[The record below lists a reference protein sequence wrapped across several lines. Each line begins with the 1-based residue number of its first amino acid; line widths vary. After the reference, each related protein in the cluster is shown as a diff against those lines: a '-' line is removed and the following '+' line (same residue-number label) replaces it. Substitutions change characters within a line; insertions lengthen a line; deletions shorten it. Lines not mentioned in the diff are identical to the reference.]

1 MSCATACL
9 WGAPAAAAPR
19 PARPAIAAMHAGP
32 LVVAIHG
39 ILTNTTA
46 RSWVDRFDEWA
57 WSRDPAVR
65 VLKKEYWGGPIPA
78 INVWW
83 RNRNLAKS
91 LTAEILGFARLG
103 ACPIHIVAH
112 SNGCDVA
119 LKVAHRLSG
128 IGVRLGSMI
137 LIGAACESC
146 VVRSGVFAL
155 VSGGG
160 IGRALAYSSK
170 DDEALKSRLI
180 WPYGRLGRTGW
191 QIHGDMGFRDAKIF
205 TRWHTPFRH
214 GDYFAPEY
222 IETTF
227 ERVWQDCGLRHGVTL

>member
-9 WGAPAAAAPR
+9 RGAAPADGAS
-19 PARPAIAAMHAGP
+19 RPAIAALHHGP

-57 WSRDPAVR
+57 WSKNPAVR

-78 INVWW
+78 LNVWL
-83 RNRNLAKS
+83 RNANLAKS
-91 LTAEILGFARLG
+91 LTAEILGFARMG
-103 ACPIHIVAH
+103 ASPIHIIAH

-128 IGVRLGSMI
+128 IGVRLGTMV
-137 LIGAACESC
+137 LIGGACESC
-146 VVRSGVFAL
+146 VLRSGIFAL

-160 IGRALAYSSK
+160 VRRAVAYSSEE
-170 DDEALKSRLI
+170 DEALASRLI

-191 QIHGDMGFRDAKIF
+191 QIGDAGFSDGGIL
-205 TRWHTPFRH
+205 TRWFTPFRH
-214 GDYFAPEY
+214 GEYFSQEN
-222 IETTF
+222 IGQTF
-227 ERVWQDCGLRHGVTL
+227 WRAWDDCGLDAEVPL

>member
-9 WGAPAAAAPR
+9 RDPMVAAKPSR
-19 PARPAIAAMHAGP
+19 PEIAALHHGP

-57 WSRDPAVR
+57 WAQDPAVR

-78 INVWW
+78 INCWF

-91 LTAEILGFARLG
+91 LTAEILGFARMG
-103 ACPIHIVAH
+103 ACPIHIIAH

-119 LKVAHRLSG
+119 LKVAHRLSA
-128 IGVRLGSMI
+128 IGVRLGSLV
-137 LIGAACESC
+137 LIGGACESC
-146 VVRSGVFAL
+146 VVKSGVFAL

-160 IGRALAYSSK
+160 VRRAVAYASK
-170 DDEALKSRLI
+170 EDEALASRLI

-191 QIHGDMGFRDAKIF
+191 QIGDDGFCDGRIF
-205 TRWHTPFRH
+205 TRWFTPFAH
-214 GDYFAPEY
+214 GEYFAPEN
-222 IETTF
+222 IGATF
-227 ERVWQDCGLRHGVTL
+227 DRAWQDCGLSCEVKL